1 MTTWMIIAGILAGA
15 EMITGTFYLLVLAVG
30 AGAGALADYAGV
42 SSVTIQIAIAVAVSV
57 VGYFAV
63 RTFIPKKT
71 MQKAAM
77 NPGLNIDIGST
88 VRIDGVNDDGT
99 ARVTYRGAVWRARV
113 LDAATTPQLYTD
125 YVIEGID
132 GATLILA
139 RPS

>member
-1 MTTWMIIAGILAGA
+1 MTTWIIIAGILLAA
-15 EMITGTFYLLVLAVG
+15 EMFTGTFYLLVLSLG
-30 AGAGALADYAGV
+30 AGAGALADYAGIM
-42 SSVTIQIAIAVAVSV
+42 SVELQIAIAAVVSV

-63 RTFIPKKT
+63 RTFMPKKT
-71 MQKAAM
+71 TQKPSL
-77 NPGLNIDIGST
+77 NPSLNIDIGET

-113 LDAATTPQLYTD
+113 LDAATTPQLHTD

-139 RPS
+139 PKV